1 MTALAAIG
9 YQDNW
14 VDILTA
20 GFMRSALIG
29 GVLVALAAG
38 MLGYFVI
45 VRQHAFAAH
54 ALAHIGF
61 PGATAAVLIGAPV
74 TAGLAL
80 FTVTGALAIGL
91 LGKRLAEREIA
102 TGTILAFATGLGMLF
117 ASMSTRNTGTVTSVL
132 FGNLLAIS
140 TDQLWTF
147 GLFTAGLAVVLA
159 VVARPLLFASVN
171 PDVAEAKGV
180 PVRALGVVFM
190 VALALVITMAV
201 QVVGTLLLFGLVV
214 TPAAAAL
221 AITARPAAVAV
232 LSTAIG
238 IACVLVGLLL
248 SAMFNLPPSFV
259 IVTLSFVTWLVTI
272 AVRRDRHR
280 AAPTSGCAVAPD
292 EPAEPAGHLLAHR
305 HHDDAVPHRPTSV
318 DGLPAPSP
326 VPIGSDPEAPPG
338 T

>member
-1 MTALAAIG
+1 MSLLAKIG
-9 YQDNW
+9 YQANW
-14 VDILTA
+14 VDILST
-20 GFMRSALIG
+20 GFMRSAMIG

-61 PGATAAVLIGAPV
+61 PGATAAVLVGVPV
-74 TAGLAL
+74 TAGLAV
-80 FTVTGALAIGL
+80 FTIAGALAIGL
-91 LGKRLAEREIA
+91 LGKRLSEREIA
-102 TGTILAFATGLGMLF
+102 TGTILGFATGLGVLF
-117 ASMSTRNTGTVTSVL
+117 ASMSTRNTSTVTSVL

-147 GLFTAGLAVVLA
+147 GLFTLALAVVLGA
-159 VVARPLLFASVN
+159 VARPLVFASVN

-221 AITARPAAVAV
+221 AISARPSVV
-232 LSTAIG
+232 VGLSTAIG
-238 IACVLVGLLL
+238 VVCVLLGLVI

-259 IVTLSFVTWLVTI
+259 IVTLSFVIWLASIV
-272 AVRRDRHR
+272 VYRERHR
-280 AAPTSGCAVAPD
+280 GEGNDPALSSVGSEDEARETSI
-292 EPAEPAGHLLAHR
+292 L
-305 HHDDAVPHRPTSV
+305 
-318 DGLPAPSP
+318 
-326 VPIGSDPEAPPG
+326 
-338 T
+338 